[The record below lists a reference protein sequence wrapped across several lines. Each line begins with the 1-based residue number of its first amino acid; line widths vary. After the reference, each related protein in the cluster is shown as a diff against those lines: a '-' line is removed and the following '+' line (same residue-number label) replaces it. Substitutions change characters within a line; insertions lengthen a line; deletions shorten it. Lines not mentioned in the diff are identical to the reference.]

1 MLNNGLLA
9 GTRPREIVLPLTS
22 FDQVCQ
28 QLTPLC
34 PELVGARQTAV
45 PSDHAQVCDAQL
57 D

>member
-1 MLNNGLLA
+1 MA
-9 GTRPREIVLPLTS
+9 TREIVLPLTS

-45 PSDHAQVCDAQL
+45 PSDHAQVGDAQL